1 MRAAISVSGPK
12 KPRLRGTLGGFEL
25 NPMYPLAKFELG
37 MILLMLAIMTPAW
50 LLNHPAIWPPAA
62 VLGTVSLAISLRF
75 SKRFRGYQFTAWII
89 AVVTA
94 AMLYPAQFLHVGDFD
109 MRNKWVML
117 IAIQMVM
124 FGMGTQ
130 MSLRD
135 FAGVAKAPRGVFVGI
150 LCHFSVMPLVGLALT
165 KIFGFPPEIAA
176 GVILIGSCSSGLAS
190 NVMAYM
196 AKSNLALSVTVTAV
210 TTMIAPLMT
219 PLWMKLLAGTM
230 VEVSFFKLMV
240 EIIKIVLVPIGAA
253 LIHDYLKQTES
264 RAGVLPARLGEADET
279 EPLKLSRSLDRRD
292 AGPTLPLG
300 QKIIYA
306 IAAVTSAWLLFLV
319 FGGWKFMPAHFTDG
333 ALTAIALV
341 GFLSSAF
348 VIGTVYHAL
357 ATRQPWLDKFMP
369 TMAIVGILYVT
380 AMTTASGRDNLL
392 KVGALLFV
400 ASILHNTAGYFFGY
414 FLSRAAGLD
423 KNSARSIAFE
433 VGLQNGGMA
442 SGLASAMGNLGTV
455 GLAAAIFIP
464 WMNISG
470 SVLANY
476 WSKRPVKT
484 GQAEAERW

>member
-1 MRAAISVSGPK
+1 
-12 KPRLRGTLGGFEL
+12 
-25 NPMYPLAKFELG
+25 MYPLAKVYLG
-37 MILLMLAIMTPAW
+37 MILLTLVAIVPSW
-50 LLNHPAIWPPAA
+50 LMNNPAIWHPAA
-62 VLGTVSLAISLRF
+62 VIGTAGLAIGLRF
-75 SKRFRGYQFTAWII
+75 SKNFRGYQFTAWII

-94 AMLYPAQFLHVGDFD
+94 AMIYPSHFLHVGDFD
-109 MRNKWVML
+109 MKNKWVML
-117 IAIQMVM
+117 IAIQLVM

-150 LCHFSVMPLVGLALT
+150 FCHFSVMPLVGFSLV
-165 KIFGFPPEIAA
+165 KIFSFPPEIAA

-196 AKSNLALSVTVTAV
+196 AKSNLALSVTVTAI
-210 TTMIAPLMT
+210 TTMIAPIMT

-230 VEVSFFKLMV
+230 VEVSFFRMMV

-253 LIHDYLKQTES
+253 LIHDYLKHAS
-264 RAGVLPARLGEADET
+264 PRGRKVVFGVAT
-279 EPLKLSRSLDRRD
+279 F
-292 AGPTLPLG
+292 
-300 QKIIYA
+300 
-306 IAAVTSAWLLFLV
+306 AAVWLARLV
-319 FGGWKFMPAHFTDG
+319 FGGWAMIQGSPENN
-333 ALTAIALV
+333 LVTAIALG
-341 GFLSSAF
+341 GFLLSSF
-348 VIGTVYHAL
+348 VIGIGYHELSKRIA
-357 ATRQPWLDKFMP
+357 WLDRFMP
-369 TMAIVGILYVT
+369 TLAIVGILYVT

-392 KVGALLFV
+392 KVGALLFL
-400 ASILHNTAGYFFGY
+400 ASVLHNTAGYFFGY

-442 SGLASAMGNLGTV
+442 SGLANAMGKLGTV

-484 GQAEAERW
+484 EPS